1 MHSSLFSEYQS
12 IAQFAR
18 GSATELVL
26 AQSLHTPDDQVI
38 FKIFNAVNFQQIHE
52 QERFQQEVY
61 TLKQLHHPY
70 ILPLL
75 HAEIVQ
81 GHPIL
86 VSKYMSHGSLRT
98 RLSSAS
104 PGRIPLSEALPII
117 VQIGQALSYAHAWNV
132 LHSAIKPENILFDAN
147 GHAQLADFPIPTL
160 LAHTISSSQ
169 THYMAPEQHTGQCSK
184 ESDQYAL
191 GCLAYEILTGHA
203 PEGDAPVPLTQ
214 LVPGIPQHI
223 DVAVLKA
230 LAADPTQRHAS
241 INAFIEGL
249 TALSLKVSALPPMEM
264 NSEPAAGLE
273 QQLTAAMNTALPG
286 GDLPAEAYMQPVNAA
301 PDSTMNMDAPM
312 PGVATMASAQWDMSG
327 EPVYASPMEPIAV
340 GNGQAWQSSPVG
352 AYPAQWQQEVS
363 MPPPLPKR
371 KMSRMG
377 WVIIALVCVAVLTAG
392 TVPMLLPLANNPSK
406 VEQQKTATPIVRNSP
421 ATETPEPATPTATAE
436 ATPTEDPAA
445 QDTPVAQEQATTP
458 TPVVVATPT
467 PRPTATPTP
476 KPTATPTPRPTATPT
491 PEPTDTPTPRPTAT
505 PTPTPTATPT
515 PTPTPKPKPTCC
527 WLLCRPCK

>member
-26 AQSLHTPDDQVI
+26 AQSVHAPDDQVI
-38 FKIFNAVNFQQIHE
+38 FKIFNTVNFQHVHE

-86 VSKYMSHGSLRT
+86 VSKYMPHGSLRT

-104 PGRIPLSEALPII
+104 PGRIPLGEALPII

-132 LHSAIKPENILFDAN
+132 LHSAIKPENILFDGN
-147 GHAQLADFPIPTL
+147 GHAQLADFPVPTL
-160 LAHTISSSQ
+160 LAYTILSSQ
-169 THYMAPEQHTGQCSK
+169 AHYMAPEQHSGQRSK

-203 PEGDAPVPLTQ
+203 PVGDAPVPLAQ
-214 LVPGIPQHI
+214 IVPGIPQHI
-223 DVAVLKA
+223 DAAVLKA
-230 LAADPTQRHAS
+230 LAADPALRHAS
-241 INAFIEGL
+241 MNAFIEGL
-249 TALSLKVSALPPMEM
+249 TALSLKVSALPSVEM
-264 NSEPAAGLE
+264 SREPASEFE
-273 QQLTAAMNTALPG
+273 QQSTVAMNTALPDG
-286 GDLPAEAYMQPVNAA
+286 GLLADAYVQP
-301 PDSTMNMDAPM
+301 MDAPM
-312 PGVATMASAQWDMSG
+312 PGVATMASAQWNMPA
-327 EPVYASPMEPIAV
+327 EPVYANVMEPIAV
-340 GNGQAWQSSPVG
+340 SNGQAWQSSPVG
-352 AYPAQWQQEVS
+352 AYPAQWQQGAS
-363 MPPPLPKR
+363 IPPALPK
-371 KMSRMG
+371 KKVSRLG

-406 VEQQKTATPIVRNSP
+406 VEQQKTATPVMQNSST
-421 ATETPEPATPTATAE
+421 ATATPEQATTPTATVE
-436 ATPTEDPAA
+436 TTPTEDPAA
-445 QDTPVAQEQATTP
+445 QNTPIAQVQETTP
-458 TPVVVATPT
+458 TPIVVATPTPEPTATPT

-476 KPTATPTPRPTATPT
+476 KPTATPTPEPTA
-491 PEPTDTPTPRPTAT
+491 TPTPRPTA
-505 PTPTPTATPT
+505 TPTATPT
-515 PTPTPKPKPTCC
+515 PTPTPRTCC
-527 WLLCRPCK
+527 WFLCKPCK